1 MARIIIVS
9 CKKIKDVTCVS
20 CMKCFKA
27 MRERQGEF
35 ARYRDEDLDVVAMG
49 DCGDCPGLVLP
60 KVALISD
67 LAKVYDR
74 DFDVIHLGACMVKAT
89 STAKCPIDLQE
100 LSAKLKAKFGK
111 EVVVG
116 THPW

>member
-1 MARIIIVS
+1 MARIVIVS

-20 CMKCFKA
+20 CIKCFKA
-27 MRERQGEF
+27 IQERQGEF
-35 ARYRDEDLDVVAMG
+35 ARYQGQEIDVVAMG
-49 DCGDCPGLVLP
+49 DCGDCPGLVVP

-67 LAKVYDR
+67 PAKAYGR
-74 DFDVIHLGACMVKAT
+74 DFDVIHVGACIVKAAT
-89 STAKCPIDLQE
+89 TAKCPIDVEDLAKKLQ
-100 LSAKLKAKFGK
+100 AKFGK

>member
-1 MARIIIVS
+1 MARIIIIS

-27 MRERQGEF
+27 IQERQGEF
-35 ARYRDEDLDVVAMG
+35 ARYRNEELDIVAMG

-60 KVALISD
+60 KVVLISD

-74 DFDVIHLGACMVKAT
+74 DFDVIHLGACIVKAT
-89 STAKCPIDLQE
+89 STAKCPIDLND
-100 LSAKLKAKFGK
+100 LAAKLKAKFGK
-111 EVVVG
+111 EVVIG